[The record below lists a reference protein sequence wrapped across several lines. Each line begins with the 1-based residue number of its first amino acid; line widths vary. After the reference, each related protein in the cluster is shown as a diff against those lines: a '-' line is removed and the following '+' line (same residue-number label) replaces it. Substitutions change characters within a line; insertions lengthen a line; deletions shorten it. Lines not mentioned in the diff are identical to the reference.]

1 MIVSTEISALYN
13 SVGKIMGTLNNGIDR
28 TLVQFSADP
37 DVSDKQ
43 REEIKLASQN
53 VQNAITALDQ
63 ASSAIA
69 RI

>member
-1 MIVSTEISALYN
+1 MIVSTEIASLYN

-28 TLVQFSADP
+28 TLVQFGADP
-37 DVSDKQ
+37 DVTDKQ

-63 ASSAIA
+63 ASSAIS